1 MTGKNRKK
9 RVTGMILAASLLACG
24 YAAPASAED
33 TQTIRVGSI
42 LALGTAAPFAAIENG
57 LFNDG
62 GMEIE
67 VSEFSDGTALME
79 AFAAGEIDI
88 AFSGIVPVATWIS
101 KGVNMQI
108 VASANGGGHV
118 LMTRKDAGIESVEDL
133 KDQLVAEP
141 SVATVTDALLRA
153 KILGDAG
160 LNADTDVALIPG
172 MKPADMATV
181 LMATKEVEAMI
192 TWEPYAAEA
201 EAMYGDE
208 IVVLYDASAVIK
220 EETGSDAFYP
230 VNVVA
235 ASQDFIDNRS
245 EELEEFLDIYKQTV
259 DFLNEDEEA
268 NAVLASVLELD
279 EEVVESARERIDYTY
294 DIDKEG
300 SMETLKWAEE
310 LGYISEL
317 PAEEDLF
324 LD

>member
-1 MTGKNRKK
+1 MMNRGNLTKLTSMVLTASMLVCAGA
-9 RVTGMILAASLLACG
+9 VTAG
-24 YAAPASAED
+24 AEE
-33 TQTIRVGSI
+33 TEPIRVGSI

-57 LFNDG
+57 LLNQE

-79 AFAAGEIDI
+79 AFAAGEVDI
-88 AFSGIVPVATWIS
+88 AFSGIIPVATWIS
-101 KGVNMQI
+101 KGVDMKI

-118 LMTRKDAGIESVEDL
+118 LMTRNDAGIESVEDL
-133 KDQLVAEP
+133 RGHLVAEP

-160 LNADTDVALIPG
+160 LDPEMDVTLIPG

-192 TWEPYAAEA
+192 TWEPYAAQA
-201 EAMYGDE
+201 EAMYGDD
-208 IVVLYDASAVIK
+208 IVVLYDSSKVIQ

-245 EELEEFLDIYKQTV
+245 EELEEFLDIYKQTI

-268 NAVLASVLELD
+268 NAVLAKVLELD
-279 EEVVESARERIDYTY
+279 EEVVANARERIDYTY

-310 LGYISEL
+310 LGYIPEL

-324 LD
+324 LN

>member
-1 MTGKNRKK
+1 MMNRGNLTKLTSMVLTASMLVCAGA
-9 RVTGMILAASLLACG
+9 VTAG
-24 YAAPASAED
+24 AEE
-33 TQTIRVGSI
+33 TEPIRVGSI

-57 LFNDG
+57 LLNQE

-79 AFAAGEIDI
+79 AFAAGEVDI
-88 AFSGIVPVATWIS
+88 AFSGIIPVATWIS
-101 KGVNMQI
+101 KGVDMKI

-133 KDQLVAEP
+133 RGHLVAEP

-160 LNADTDVALIPG
+160 LDPEMDVTLIPG

-192 TWEPYAAEA
+192 TWEPYAAQA
-201 EAMYGDE
+201 EAMYGDD
-208 IVVLYDASAVIK
+208 IVVLYDSSKVIQ

-245 EELEEFLDIYKQTV
+245 EELEEFLDIYKQTI

-268 NAVLASVLELD
+268 NAVLAKVLELD
-279 EEVVESARERIDYTY
+279 EEVVANARERIDYTY

-310 LGYISEL
+310 LGYIPEL

-324 LD
+324 LN

>member
-1 MTGKNRKK
+1 MRNKK
-9 RVTGMILAASLLACG
+9 RAMGMALAASVLAG
-24 YAAPASAED
+24 AFGVTAGAEESE
-33 TQTIRVGSI
+33 TIRVGSI
-42 LALGTAAPFAAIENG
+42 LALGTATPFVAIENG
-57 LFNDG
+57 LLNEGDLQV
-62 GMEIE
+62 E

-88 AFSGIVPVATWIS
+88 AFTGIIPVATWVS
-101 KGVNMQI
+101 KGVDMKI

-118 LMTRKDAGIESVEDL
+118 LMTRTDTGIETVEDL
-133 KDQLVAEP
+133 KGHMIAEP

-153 KILGDAG
+153 KILGEAG
-160 LNADTDVALIPG
+160 LDPDADVVLIPG

-181 LMATKEVEAMI
+181 LMATKEVDAMI
-192 TWEPYAAEA
+192 TWEPYAAQA
-201 EAMYGDE
+201 EEMYGDE
-208 IVVLYDASAVIK
+208 IRVLYDSPAVIK

-235 ASQDFIDNRS
+235 ASQDFIDNRADD
-245 EELEEFLDIYKQTV
+245 LEAFLDVYKQTV
-259 DFLNEDEEA
+259 DFLNEDDSA
-268 NAVLASVLELD
+268 NEVLAKVLSLD
-279 EEVVESARERIDYTY
+279 ESVVESARKRIDYTY

-310 LGYISEL
+310 LGYIPEL

>member
-1 MTGKNRKK
+1 MNKK
-9 RVTGMILAASLLACG
+9 RVMAVMLAASMLAG
-24 YAAPASAED
+24 AGSVTAGAESEEP
-33 TQTIRVGSI
+33 IRVGAI
-42 LALGTAAPFAAIENG
+42 LALGTATPFVAIENG
-57 LFNDG
+57 LLNQEG
-62 GMEIE
+62 VKVE

-88 AFSGIVPVATWIS
+88 AFSGIIPVATWVS
-101 KGVNMQI
+101 KGVDMKI

-118 LMTRKDAGIESVEDL
+118 LMTRADAGIETVEDL
-133 KDQLVAEP
+133 KERMVAEP

-153 KILGDAG
+153 KILGEAG
-160 LNADTDVALIPG
+160 VNPDMDVVLIPG

-181 LMATKEVEAMI
+181 LMATKEVDAMI
-192 TWEPYAAEA
+192 TWEPYAAQA

-208 IVVLYDASAVIK
+208 IKVLYDASAVIR
-220 EETGSDAFYP
+220 EETGSDACYP

-235 ASQDFIDNRS
+235 ASQDFIDNRA
-245 EELEEFLDIYKQTV
+245 EDLEEFLAIYKETV

-268 NAVLASVLELD
+268 NEVLAEVLSLD
-279 EEVVESARERIDYTY
+279 ESVVESARGRIDYTY
-294 DIDKEG
+294 DIDREG